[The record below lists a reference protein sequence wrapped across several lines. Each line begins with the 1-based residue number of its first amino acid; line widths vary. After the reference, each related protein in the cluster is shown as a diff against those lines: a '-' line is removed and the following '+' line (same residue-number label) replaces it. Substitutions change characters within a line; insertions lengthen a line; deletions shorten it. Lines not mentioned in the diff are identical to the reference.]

1 MIDNVTNRVIFVQRD
16 NHIILFLYINIERGV
31 LVVFPALA
39 AFFGIFAG
47 LISVS
52 FLEDSLPVPGFGGKK
67 LNMLQSF
74 LIFFFGSVFC
84 YLSFEN
90 IHFRFR
96 LRCLTSG
103 FLFKRQNFE
112 FVAVDIGV
120 LIGFFFDSFLL

>member
-74 LIFFFGSVFC
+74 LIFLSLAAFSVIYLSRIFISGSV
-84 YLSFEN
+84 
-90 IHFRFR
+90 
-96 LRCLTSG
+96 
-103 FLFKRQNFE
+103 
-112 FVAVDIGV
+112 
-120 LIGFFFDSFLL
+120 

>member
-47 LISVS
+47 LVSVS

-74 LIFFFGSVFC
+74 LIFFLWQRFLLFIFRE
-84 YLSFEN
+84 YSFPVPFEMS
-90 IHFRFR
+90 HFRFF
-96 LRCLTSG
+96 CLSDKILNLSQLT
-103 FLFKRQNFE
+103 
-112 FVAVDIGV
+112 
-120 LIGFFFDSFLL
+120 